1 MRMKPTNSN
10 FNLQRNYILM
20 IEEEIRDTWIY
31 FKLWPFEKVINVL
44 KKKRWSREVRKRLTS
59 GNHCNLCKVVRE
71 ALPTTG
77 WWMGKAYR
85 NDEMSLASVWERKF
99 RHFSR
104 ALCHWLKGKTSKE
117 ALAMT
122 VAFHVQ
128 YRAEGPACPL
138 SWMTVSSPTLRTCN
152 QLIWIQTTLFSTSSQ
167 FFDLDENSV
176 KNVK

>member
-10 FNLQRNYILM
+10 FNPQRNYILM
-20 IEEEIRDTWIY
+20 IEEEIRNTWIY

-44 KKKRWSREVRKRLTS
+44 KKKKDEAERPERDWLVGTIVIYVRWLGRPCQQQDDKW
-59 GNHCNLCKVVRE
+59 
-71 ALPTTG
+71 A
-77 WWMGKAYR
+77 KAYR

-117 ALAMT
+117 ALAMM

-128 YRAEGPACPL
+128 YRAEGPPCPL
-138 SWMTVSSPTLRTCN
+138 SWMTVSSPT
-152 QLIWIQTTLFSTSSQ
+152 
-167 FFDLDENSV
+167 
-176 KNVK
+176 

>member
-1 MRMKPTNSN
+1 MT
-10 FNLQRNYILM
+10 I
-20 IEEEIRDTWIY
+20 W
-31 FKLWPFEKVINVL
+31 KVINVL
-44 KKKRWSREVRKRLTS
+44 KNKKDEAEKSERDWLVGTIVIYVRWSGRPCQQQDDKW
-59 GNHCNLCKVVRE
+59 
-71 ALPTTG
+71 A
-77 WWMGKAYR
+77 KAYR
-85 NDEMSLASVWERKF
+85 NDEMSPASVWERKF

-128 YRAEGPACPL
+128 YRAEGLACPL
-138 SWMTVSSPTLRTCN
+138 SWMTVSSPTLCTCN